1 MTNASTP
8 LIENI
13 NQNELKNNN
22 INKSEIKFKNNNI
35 SLSKEESK
43 SSIEIINPFDSIISK
58 KIKLQSNLKNNKII
72 NNRYAQNSINNS
84 LSNSNGFKKYN
95 NFSYSL
101 SSNITNK
108 EKNTIS
114 ESNDINFEIIKNE
127 ESLKNNSNNYKSSF
141 TNSSYVSNNNFN
153 SINASNINN
162 KKRKEF
168 NIIKES
174 EEEDN
179 EENKN
184 YLGEIHLDDLES
196 YVDKYNYNKND
207 KIYNNIYENK
217 KRLSDIINNSPFEN
231 VNILYNKNTREVDI
245 EKLITISNIVYIKN
259 LENEQIN
266 EKFDEDFYSQIL
278 SAKKFS
284 NLNEILHS
292 SENFDS
298 SFISVTKLYSYNG
311 KNYGTFSFTISL
323 TPDRRC
329 RNADKWAAEVGSFSD
344 TAQVQYL

>member
-1 MTNASTP
+1 M
-8 LIENI
+8 
-13 NQNELKNNN
+13 
-22 INKSEIKFKNNNI
+22 
-35 SLSKEESK
+35 
-43 SSIEIINPFDSIISK
+43 
-58 KIKLQSNLKNNKII
+58 QSNLKNNKII
-72 NNRYAQNSINNS
+72 NDRYAQNSINNS

-259 LENEQIN
+259 PENEQIN

-292 SENFDS
+292 
-298 SFISVTKLYSYNG
+298 I
-311 KNYGTFSFTISL
+311 ISL
-323 TPDRRC
+323 IY
-329 RNADKWAAEVGSFSD
+329 F
-344 TAQVQYL
+344 

>member
-22 INKSEIKFKNNNI
+22 INKSEIKLKNNNI

-95 NFSYSL
+95 NFLYSL

-108 EKNTIS
+108 EKNAIS

-153 SINASNINN
+153 SINASNT
-162 KKRKEF
+162 
-168 NIIKES
+168 IKHELIP
-174 EEEDN
+174 N
-179 EENKN
+179 P
-184 YLGEIHLDDLES
+184 LTTLFP
-196 YVDKYNYNKND
+196 
-207 KIYNNIYENK
+207 
-217 KRLSDIINNSPFEN
+217 PFR
-231 VNILYNKNTREVDI
+231 I
-245 EKLITISNIVYIKN
+245 
-259 LENEQIN
+259 
-266 EKFDEDFYSQIL
+266 
-278 SAKKFS
+278 
-284 NLNEILHS
+284 
-292 SENFDS
+292 
-298 SFISVTKLYSYNG
+298 
-311 KNYGTFSFTISL
+311 
-323 TPDRRC
+323 
-329 RNADKWAAEVGSFSD
+329 
-344 TAQVQYL
+344 